1 MALEPLPFAY
11 AQGSPC
17 FFDADYAKRLS
28 SRNSSK
34 TFLDEPSQHSWS
46 ASTSEASKARN
57 RTVLHVSSNKFS
69 KTFRTRRSLEDVLLS
84 ESSSILV
91 SRKRDKQIDMRCCL
105 SEASSWTSQAAKPS
119 ASNDYDNRTSGLRAQ
134 RSASRRVT
142 LATEG
147 TQERFRTFLF
157 DSFSFGDERKRIPLH
172 YSCPFWELYTFC
184 RQKENELN

>member
-1 MALEPLPFAY
+1 MGRMQLIPRAGSLHQSFGMALGPLPFAY

-105 SEASSWTSQAAKPS
+105 SEASS
-119 ASNDYDNRTSGLRAQ
+119 SNDYDNRTSGLRAQ
-134 RSASRRVT
+134 DVFA
-142 LATEG
+142 L
-147 TQERFRTFLF
+147 FLLVR
-157 DSFSFGDERKRIPLH
+157 FSF
-172 YSCPFWELYTFC
+172 W
-184 RQKENELN
+184 